1 MMATLRSLV
10 VLALAVGAA
19 CENNEDP
26 EDRHR
31 AKVQYVSEE
40 SEANGG
46 GGDIIIFEYIN
57 SEDDENGP
65 NFTAASET
73 EPRRDK
79 DLSRAAPAP
88 RPAPRPCT
96 TTKEPVLKPNPYEGA
111 SEPGDTIAATT
122 GGGGTAEDSRKD
134 RTLVHTVDVPIARP
148 QDTSAGDSK
157 EPDVDILIDSD
168 GS

>member
-46 GGDIIIFEYIN
+46 GGDIIIFEHIN
-57 SEDDENGP
+57 SEDDDDGP
-65 NFTAASET
+65 DFTAASET
-73 EPRRDK
+73 EPRKDK

-96 TTKEPVLKPNPYEGA
+96 TTKPVLKPNPYEDA
-111 SEPGDTIAATT
+111 SEPGDTIAA
-122 GGGGTAEDSRKD
+122 
-134 RTLVHTVDVPIARP
+134 RP
-148 QDTSAGDSK
+148 QDPDEEKASK
-157 EPDVDILIDSD
+157 KRPGEPDVDILIDAD

>member
-1 MMATLRSLV
+1 M
-10 VLALAVGAA
+10 
-19 CENNEDP
+19 
-26 EDRHR
+26 
-31 AKVQYVSEE
+31 
-40 SEANGG
+40 
-46 GGDIIIFEYIN
+46 GDIIIFEHIN
-57 SEDDENGP
+57 NEDGP
-65 NFTAASET
+65 DFTAASET
-73 EPRRDK
+73 EPRKDK
-79 DLSRAAPAP
+79 DLSRGAAPAP

-96 TTKEPVLKPNPYEGA
+96 TTKPVLKPNPYEDA

>member
-1 MMATLRSLV
+1 MATLRSLV

-31 AKVQYVSEE
+31 VKVQYVSKE
-40 SEANGG
+40 SDAN
-46 GGDIIIFEYIN
+46 
-57 SEDDENGP
+57 EDGP
-65 NFTAASET
+65 DFTAASET
-73 EPRRDK
+73 EPRKDK
-79 DLSRAAPAP
+79 DLSRGAAPAP

-96 TTKEPVLKPNPYEGA
+96 TTKPVLKPNPYEDA

>member
-1 MMATLRSLV
+1 MPDDIPA
-10 VLALAVGAA
+10 
-19 CENNEDP
+19 
-26 EDRHR
+26 
-31 AKVQYVSEE
+31 
-40 SEANGG
+40 
-46 GGDIIIFEYIN
+46 GD
-57 SEDDENGP
+57 
-65 NFTAASET
+65 A
-73 EPRRDK
+73 
-79 DLSRAAPAP
+79 AP

-96 TTKEPVLKPNPYEGA
+96 TTKPVLKPNPYEDA